1 MALSFRRFAFIPLY
15 LFHAAI
21 FAASFDCNKAKG
33 YTEITICITPE
44 ISDLDEKLSAV
55 YKEVNRANP
64 ANAELVKQS
73 QLLWMKNIRNK
84 ATNAQDLKF
93 TYVSRINDLEMMLG
107 KDVKSIQSK
116 DQKKNQEIDAGAES
130 KSMPARSKEQQKEKS
145 YPENKISQEHIQSV
159 KDNLN
164 NSINRVGNNLGS
176 LSYYCNRNNRN
187 SKNEGALKGAISKAM
202 ESNLLTSEGA
212 NHAEHLES
220 QFLRYNNS
228 LPPDLASVYIGYYN
242 DMQKR
247 CNSLANMA
255 RSKGWAL
262 W

>member
-1 MALSFRRFAFIPLY
+1 MALSFRFFAFISLY

-84 ATNAQDLKF
+84 ASNAQDLKF

-107 KDVKSIQSK
+107 KDVKSVQSK
-116 DQKKNQEIDAGAES
+116 DQKKSQEIEVGAEN
-130 KSMPARSKEQQKEKS
+130 KSMPARPKEQQKEKS
-145 YPENKISQEHIQSV
+145 PPENKTTQEHIQSV

-164 NSINRVGNNLGS
+164 NAVNRVGNSLGA
-176 LSYYCNRNNRN
+176 LSYYCNRNSRN
-187 SKNEGALKGAISKAM
+187 SDDQGALQGAVAKAM
-202 ESNLLTSEGA
+202 ENNLLTSEEA
-212 NHAEHLES
+212 NYAEYLES
-220 QFLRYNNS
+220 QFLRYKKS
-228 LPPDLASVYIGYYN
+228 LPPDLASVYVVYYN
-242 DMQKR
+242 NMQKR
-247 CNSLANMA
+247 CNSFADMA